1 MSASTPSATRTTVK
15 SETRPDPAPDNSFD
29 KHRLQ
34 SGSHANSENCLL
46 GYYGKETG
54 SPKVWPATLLA
65 APADGS
71 ARSSLGLMVVMP
83 PRCAGDRHTR
93 QHERGLIVKR
103 ALVCSPKGGA
113 GKTFLTRCLAVAA
126 AREGLSVATADLDP
140 QETLT
145 KWVRRRPAEAIP
157 LCHYAVTWEDVDLLV
172 TEGSI
177 ELCDVLFIDTPPSV
191 EMYPAKLKRLV
202 VCSDLVLVPC
212 RPSYDDVESAAPF
225 LRALRE
231 HGCPVF
237 AVLNATAP
245 RINVNFE
252 KGLLAEAADVCPIE
266 LRQRIDHT
274 RASARGLSVADFPSH
289 EGAKEIEAV
298 WKFVRRHLM
307 GTKEGS
313 RVAA

>member
-1 MSASTPSATRTTVK
+1 
-15 SETRPDPAPDNSFD
+15 
-29 KHRLQ
+29 
-34 SGSHANSENCLL
+34 
-46 GYYGKETG
+46 
-54 SPKVWPATLLA
+54 
-65 APADGS
+65 
-71 ARSSLGLMVVMP
+71 
-83 PRCAGDRHTR
+83 
-93 QHERGLIVKR
+93 VKR
-103 ALVCSPKGGA
+103 AVICSPKGGA

-126 AREGLSVATADLDP
+126 ARERLSVATADLDP

-145 KWVRRRPAEAIP
+145 KWVRRRPAGITP
-157 LCHYAVTWEDVDLLV
+157 LCHYSVTWENVDSLV
-172 TEGSI
+172 EEGGI
-177 ELCDVLFIDTPPSV
+177 ESCDVLFIDTPPSI

-202 VCSDLVLVPC
+202 TGSDLALVPC
-212 RPSYDDVESAAPF
+212 RPSYDDVESAVPF

-237 AVLNATAP
+237 AVVNATAP

-252 KGLLAEAADVCPIE
+252 KGLLAEIADVCPIE

-274 RASARGLSVADFPSH
+274 RASVRGLSVADFPSH
-289 EGAKEIEAV
+289 EGAKEIDAL